1 MSPLFL
7 NSLMVANLNGPKVQE
22 FDGVAYAT
30 EYVKEH
36 GRCDVWKRGR
46 KRKISDV
53 DGNDD
58 EVFEDDIADED
69 KGDVEEVM
77 EVEDKKVLIGKSF
90 LF

>member
-36 GRCDVWKRGR
+36 RRCDVWKRGR
-46 KRKISDV
+46 KRKITEV
-53 DGNDD
+53 DENDN
-58 EVFEDDIADED
+58 EGFEDDIVDDD
-69 KGDVEEVM
+69 KENVEEVI